1 MSKIKFNIN
10 LKRGVFMIT
19 TADLRMKEVINVV
32 DGSRIG
38 FIYDFEINIEKNRVE
53 AIIVPKEGKF
63 LKIFMREDD
72 YVIPWKRIVKVGQDI
87 ILVEL
92 KDSPYYKEKEN
103 KNSNVNFL
111 LDNFKLDEKEKD
123 DDSSK

>member
-1 MSKIKFNIN
+1 
-10 LKRGVFMIT
+10 MIT